1 MKKFVL
7 LLLVIALLSFGGLAA
22 AQDGPF
28 RVAIVMPSS
37 TTDISWSQSIY
48 QGLLEVQEAMGGES
62 ALEIAYTEGMF
73 DVAAAAETLRGYA
86 EDGYDLIIAHGT
98 QYGTSLFDIA
108 PDFPETSFAWG
119 TASDTGADAGL
130 TNVFA
135 YEASA
140 EEGGY
145 VNGVM
150 AALMTETNVIGVVGP
165 VQAGDALLY
174 INGFIQGVRATN
186 PDVELLVAYTGSFS
200 DVAAGTDVA
209 NTHIAAGADVLTGT
223 SQMVVGAIEAIQAEG
238 GYWFGTQSD
247 QSPQWPTAVVSSQ
260 VYNWAPVLSD
270 MISKIQAG
278 ELGGTAYNLTLENGG
293 QVFVFGNAN
302 ITGEVLAAAGEAT
315 AAILSGEIDVARE
328 LPEE

>member
-1 MKKFVL
+1 MKKLVL
-7 LLLVIALLSFGGLAA
+7 LILVVALLSMGGMTL

-37 TTDISWSQSIY
+37 ITDISWSQAIY
-48 QGLLEVQEAMGGES
+48 DGLVEVQTAMGGEG

-86 EDGYDLIIAHGT
+86 EDGYDLVIAHGT
-98 QYGTSLFDIA
+98 QYGTSLFDMA
-108 PDFPETSFAWG
+108 ADFPETSFAWG
-119 TASDTGADAGL
+119 TATDTGVDAGL
-130 TNVFA
+130 TNIYA

-150 AALMTETNVIGVVGP
+150 AALMTDANVIGVVGP
-165 VQAGDALLY
+165 VEAGDALLY
-174 INGFIQGVRATN
+174 INGFIQGVEATN

-223 SQMVVGAIEAIQAEG
+223 SQMVVGAIEAIQTEG

-247 QSPQWPTAVVSSQ
+247 QSPEWPDAVVVSQ
-260 VYNWAPVLSD
+260 VYNWAPVLTD
-270 MISKIQAG
+270 MIERIQGG
-278 ELGGTAYNLTLENGG
+278 ELGGVAYNLTLENGG
-293 QVFVFGNAN
+293 QTFVFGNVTIPAD
-302 ITGEVLAAAGEAT
+302 VLAAAGEA
-315 AAILSGEIDVARE
+315 AAGILSGEITVARE
-328 LPEE
+328 LSE

>member
-1 MKKFVL
+1 MKRI
-7 LLLVIALLSFGGLAA
+7 LLLVLVISVLAFGGLAQ
-22 AQDGPF
+22 AQAQI

-37 TTDISWSQSIY
+37 TTDLSWSQSIY
-48 QGLLEVQEAMGGES
+48 QGLREVQAMMGGES
-62 ALEIAYTEGMF
+62 ALEIAFTEGMF

-86 EDGYDLIIAHGT
+86 EDGYDLVIAHGT

-119 TASDTGADAGL
+119 TATDTGESQGL

-150 AALMTETNVIGVVGP
+150 AALMSEANVIGIVGP

-174 INGFIQGVRATN
+174 INGFIQGAQATN
-186 PDVELLVAYTGSFS
+186 PDAEVLVAYTGSFS

-223 SQMVVGAIEAIQAEG
+223 SQMVVGAIEAIETQG
-238 GYWFGTQSD
+238 GYWFGTQWD
-247 QSPQWPTAVVSSQ
+247 QSPQWPDAVVVSQ
-260 VYNWAPVLSD
+260 VYSWAPVLAD
-270 MISKIQAG
+270 MIERHQNG
-278 ELGGTAYNLTLENGG
+278 ELGGVAYTLTLENGG
-293 QVFVFGNAN
+293 QKFVFGNVAVPAD
-302 ITGEVLAAAGEAT
+302 VLAAAG
-315 AAILSGEIDVARE
+315 AAAAGILSGEIEVARE
-328 LPEE
+328 LP

>member
-1 MKKFVL
+1 MKKIVL
-7 LLLVIALLSFGGLAA
+7 VVLVIALLSLGGMTL

-48 QGLLEVQEAMGGES
+48 QGLLDVQEAMGGES
-62 ALEIAYTEGMF
+62 AMEIAFTEGMF

-108 PDFPETSFAWG
+108 PDFPDTSFAWG
-119 TASDTGADAGL
+119 TATDTGAEQGL
-130 TNVFA
+130 SNIFA

-150 AALMTETNVIGVVGP
+150 AALMTKNNIIGVVGP

-174 INGFIQGVRATN
+174 INGFIQGVKATN
-186 PDVELLVAYTGSFS
+186 PDAELLVAYTGSFS

-223 SQMVVGAIEAIQAEG
+223 SQMVVGAIEAIQTEG
-238 GYWFGTQSD
+238 GYWFGTQFD
-247 QSPQWPTAVVSSQ
+247 QSPQWPDAVVASQ
-260 VYNWAPVLSD
+260 VYNWAPTLAD
-270 MISKIQAG
+270 MITRIQSG
-278 ELGGTAYNLTLENGG
+278 ELGGVAYTLTLENEG
-293 QVFVFGNAN
+293 QTFVFGNVAIPAN
-302 ITGEVLAAAGEAT
+302 VLAAAGEA
-315 AAILSGEIDVARE
+315 AAGILSGDIEVARE
-328 LPEE
+328 LPQ